1 MWCRLPVYIVIA
13 APLEPSYFAPQRIW
27 GAQGYFLR
35 QFIVNRCASLTNTV
49 RLQFGAQQF
58 GLEAKAP
65 ASHAS
70 LTCPT

>member
-13 APLEPSYFAPQRIW
+13 APLEPVYFAPQRIW

-35 QFIVNRCASLTNTV
+35 QFI

>member
-13 APLEPSYFAPQRIW
+13 APLEPFYFAPQRIW
-27 GAQGYFLR
+27 GAQGYIAQGYFLR
-35 QFIVNRCASLTNTV
+35 QFI